1 MHPVLRLLSL
11 LILAPGLLAAAPVD
25 ETSDNVSMT
34 AANNLLDNNIVADST
49 EQSSTNMNSA
59 DHSSTDRHINHQD
72 SSNTAKAQSLKDI
85 YLLAQQHDPT
95 LAAARYG
102 NNAAQEKLEQGKAL
116 LRPTINF
123 TSGYNHSNTD
133 ITYTGSNS
141 VFRNN
146 NQSESF
152 NTLNYGVNVNQPV
165 YRKQNSVQY
174 QQSAL
179 QVQVADLELQQ
190 QQQDLLLKT
199 AQVYFDVLLAQDK
212 LTLNQAQK
220 TAIASQLAQAK
231 ANYKVGVS
239 TITDVDEAQSKFDVI
254 QSQQIAAS
262 NEIENKKQ
270 AVQNLIGQ
278 YPADFKGIQSK
289 IALILP
295 TPDSHAEIANQNSV
309 TQDAATDKAV
319 SSQLTPYL
327 ETWLQQAQQNNITLT
342 IKKLNYALASKEV
355 ELNQAGHLPTLDA
368 VASYNRS
375 NANNGINGFG
385 NDLNNTTIGLQ
396 LQIPLYQGGAI
407 SSKVREALSNQQKAI
422 EEIEIARRKAELDTR
437 QAYLDITSSISQAG
451 ANEQSLH
458 STQSQLS
465 STTKSFKLG
474 IRTNVDVLN
483 AQQQVFNA
491 KRDLLQTK
499 YNYLLSV
506 LKLKYASGLIQET
519 DLDQINRQLAESA
532 E

>member
-1 MHPVLRLLSL
+1 MH
-11 LILAPGLLAAAPVD
+11 LILRSCSLFLLLTANLLPVAAAD
-25 ETSDNVSMT
+25 EAIDNRQFADTTNPPDYLSQQDNLI
-34 AANNLLDNNIVADST
+34 AQNN
-49 EQSSTNMNSA
+49 SS
-59 DHSSTDRHINHQD
+59 HQD
-72 SSNTAKAQSLKDI
+72 SASNIKSQNLKDI

-102 NNAAQEKLEQGKAL
+102 NTAAQEKLEQGKAL

-133 ITYTGSNS
+133 IRYTDGNS

-146 NQSESF
+146 NQSEAF

-179 QVQVADLELQQ
+179 QVSIAYLELQQ
-190 QQQDLLLKT
+190 QQQDLIMKV

-212 LTLNQAQK
+212 LALNQAQK
-220 TAIASQLAQAK
+220 SAIASQLAQAK

-239 TITDVDEAQSKFDVI
+239 TITDVDEAQSKFDVV
-254 QSQQIAAS
+254 QSQEIAVS

-270 AVQNLIGQ
+270 AVQILIGH
-278 YPADFKGIQSK
+278 YPADFQSLQTK
-289 IALILP
+289 LALVLP
-295 TPDSHAEIANQNSV
+295 TLNTLTKSESTEQTQVNSAQP
-309 TQDAATDKAV
+309 TA
-319 SSQLTPYL
+319 YL
-327 ETWLQQAQQNNITLT
+327 ESWLQQAEQNNIALN
-342 IKKLNYALASKEV
+342 IKKLNSELASKEV

-368 VASYNRS
+368 VASYNRT
-375 NANNGINGFG
+375 NANGGINGFG

-396 LQIPLYQGGAI
+396 LQIPLYQGGAT

-451 ANEQSLH
+451 ANEQTLH

-506 LKLKYASGLIQET
+506 LKLKYATSLVQET
-519 DLDQINRQLAESA
+519 DLDQINHQLANNA